1 MQDFCFEFGFI
12 KHKILQNVVNLNA
25 DIEYFFKHFTT
36 FLYIYGG
43 IIFVYY
49 IKYDS
54 CYATNNS
61 MFSSTYMHTRIM
73 QDADALVHDD
83 EGL

>member
-1 MQDFCFEFGFI
+1 MQTSNN
-12 KHKILQNVVNLNA
+12 ILL
-25 DIEYFFKHFTT
+25 HFYTYMVA
-36 FLYIYGG
+36 LYLL
-43 IIFVYY
+43 YY

-54 CYATNNS
+54 CHATNNS
-61 MFSSTYMHTRIM
+61 MFSSTYMYTRIM